1 MANIRDLR
9 RHFTRYKIA
18 RWISTHPVW
27 MHRLIKWLYDHTA
40 GVRNVLHKVYR
51 QLKWLRFL
59 SPSNYLK
66 RLDWYI
72 VRKFIGT
79 YVFAIALTWRSSA
92 VSMLRS
98 KPSSLTIMS
107 TSFLIS
113 LICSARCLYSS
124 P

>member
-72 VRKFIGT
+72 IR
-79 YVFAIALTWRSSA
+79 
-92 VSMLRS
+92 
-98 KPSSLTIMS
+98 
-107 TSFLIS
+107 
-113 LICSARCLYSS
+113 ICHRADNLVGNRL
-124 P
+124 